1 MTVVFN
7 PLSRQSRKTFA
18 ASFSSD
24 FTLGVVCLCVHVG
37 VCLCV
42 CVCLIGIVSLL
53 AGCGESD
60 GEGIEEGG
68 WVVLG
73 RAGV

>member
-1 MTVVFN
+1 M
-7 PLSRQSRKTFA
+7 
-18 ASFSSD
+18 
-24 FTLGVVCLCVHVG
+24 VCLCVHAG

-42 CVCLIGIVSLL
+42 CAFDRNIGLGLGIVSLL

-73 RAGV
+73 RAGVWEGVLKYSMEKNYCYL